1 MANPTGTQAIAVT
14 SVTVTAAEPLAAMAA
29 LQAGIASMDAAPMIA
44 ERMIEGFDKHYRL
57 FRESSAGARQRFD
70 DGDWPGVQRAVKE
83 RIQFFD
89 ARVQET
95 VERLGRE
102 FRADELDHRT
112 WQQVKLE
119 YIGLLTQ
126 HKQPELAETFFNSVS
141 CKILHRTFFH
151 NDFIFFRP
159 AVSVEYIESDPPSY
173 RSYYP
178 VWAEMAGTF
187 RKILLDFGW
196 ARPFLDIGRDAER
209 IATSI
214 EAHLGGWPQRET
226 NLQIQVLHAAFY
238 RNKAAYVIGKIV
250 NGHQEFPFAIPV
262 LHDGDGRLV
271 PDTILL
277 DAWRIGLMF
286 SLNHAYFMVDMEVP
300 SAYVAFLRSIMPW
313 KSRAEL
319 YTMLG
324 LQKQGKNH
332 FYRDLMQHLRHSR
345 DQFIIAPG
353 IRGLVMEVFTL
364 PSFPY
369 VFKVIRD
376 HIAPPKDTDRATVKS
391 KYLLVKRHDRVG
403 RMADT
408 LEFSDVALPRERC
421 SDELI
426 EALKRTAPSLIEEE
440 GDIVIIKHLYIERR
454 MQPLNLF
461 LDAATPEQV
470 EHAVRDYGNA
480 IRELAL
486 ANIFPGDMMFKNFGI
501 TRYGRVV
508 FYDYDEIEYMTDCS
522 FRRIPEP
529 PNPDFEMSGEVWYP
543 VGRNDVFPE
552 EFGAFLLSSPMT
564 REAFLRYHAD
574 LLTPEFWQQA
584 QVRIRTGQYDDFFPY
599 PEFIRFQNAF
609 GPGGRGALQVALPEA
624 NAPRLGVDLRAAVE
638 RD

>member
-1 MANPTGTQAIAVT
+1 MANPREPLPITVPEDVGDASAQVAAEGPALAIA
-14 SVTVTAAEPLAAMAA
+14 M
-29 LQAGIASMDAAPMIA
+29 
-44 ERMIEGFDKHYRL
+44 RMIEGFDKHYRL
-57 FRESSAGARQRFD
+57 FRESSAGAKNRFD
-70 DGDWPGVQRAVKE
+70 SGDWPAVQQAVKE
-83 RIQFFD
+83 RIHFFD
-89 ARVQET
+89 ARVHET
-95 VERLGRE
+95 VSRLGRE
-102 FRADELDHRT
+102 FHADELAHRT

-141 CKILHRTFFH
+141 CKILHRTYFH

-159 AVSVEYIESDPPSY
+159 AISVEYLESDPPAY

-178 VWAEMAGTF
+178 VWQSMADTF
-187 RKILLDFGW
+187 QQILVDFGW
-196 ARPFLDIGRDAER
+196 QQPYQDIGRDAQR
-209 IATSI
+209 IASSI
-214 EAHLGGWPQRET
+214 EAHLGGWPQKET
-226 NLQIQVLHAAFY
+226 NLQIQVLHTAFY

-262 LHDGDGRLV
+262 LHDAEGRLV

-277 DAWRIGLMF
+277 DAWRIGLLF

-300 SAYVAFLRSIMPW
+300 SAYVQFLRSIMPW

-345 DQFIIAPG
+345 DQFVIAPG

-421 SDELI
+421 SAELI
-426 EALKRTAPSLIEEE
+426 DALKRTAPSLIEEE
-440 GDIVIIKHLYIERR
+440 DDLVIIKHLYIERR

-461 LDAATPEQV
+461 MDSATDEQV

-508 FYDYDEIEYMTDCS
+508 FYDYDEIEYMTDCI
-522 FRRIPEP
+522 FRRIPEA
-529 PNPDFEMSGEVWYP
+529 PNPDFELSGETWYP
-543 VGRNDVFPE
+543 VGKYDVFPE
-552 EFGAFLLSSPMT
+552 EFGAFLLSSPRI
-564 REAFLRYHAD
+564 REAFLRYHSD
-574 LLTPEFWQQA
+574 LLTPEFWQDA
-584 QVRIRTGQYDDFFPY
+584 QERIRAGQFDDFFPY
-599 PEFIRFQNAF
+599 PEAVRFQNAF
-609 GPGGRGALQVALPEA
+609 GQDGRGAIQVALPEA